1 MNTELLKAYQDSKY
15 VVPELGLTILLNEK
29 ESKQIPLLAESNDST
44 FCFIT
49 AFNPYSQSLSAKENS
64 EKNIQLVQELVGYT
78 YFHGYGQ
85 DKEEKWQ
92 AEDSFFVLGITK
104 EIAMQLG
111 NKYQQNAILFGEI
124 IDGCV
129 KAELIVLV

>member
-29 ESKQIPLLAESNDST
+29 ESKPIHLLGESCHAT

-49 AFNPYSQSLSAKENS
+49 AFNPYSKGLSAKENAQR
-64 EKNIQLVQELVGYT
+64 NLQLVQDLGGYT

-104 EIAMQLG
+104 EIAIQLG